1 MELQIL
7 PIGEQSFVKLRTK
20 NRLYVDKTEFIYR
33 MIQNGTYYFLSRP
46 RRFGKSLLLSTIEAY
61 FQGQR
66 ELFNGLYV
74 DNPTRIALDQ
84 IKSKEYALPWSLDNR
99 EKILIGLNFSTT
111 TRRPDNWLIERADG
125 SLIEGVKNARE
136 QEREQEGEQ
145 VKEQVKKLVLALGKD
160 TKKREELMQLLQL
173 AGRRNF
179 KQNYIDPSIDEG
191 YMAMLYPE
199 APNRKDQAY
208 YLTDKGLALLAELTK
223 EW

>member
-1 MELQIL
+1 M
-7 PIGEQSFVKLRTK
+7 PI
-20 NRLYVDKTEFIYR
+20 I
-33 MIQNGTYYFLSRP
+33 
-46 RRFGKSLLLSTIEAY
+46 
-61 FQGQR
+61 
-66 ELFNGLYV
+66 
-74 DNPTRIALDQ
+74 RIA
-84 IKSKEYALPWSLDNR
+84 KEYEHP
-99 EKILIGLNFSTT
+99 
-111 TRRPDNWLIERADG
+111 DG

-223 EW
+223 E